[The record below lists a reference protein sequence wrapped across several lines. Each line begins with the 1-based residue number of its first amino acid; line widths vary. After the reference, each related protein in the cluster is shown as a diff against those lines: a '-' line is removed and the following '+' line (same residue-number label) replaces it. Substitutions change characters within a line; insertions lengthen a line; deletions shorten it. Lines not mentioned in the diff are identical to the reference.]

1 MKYFIPT
8 YEQCR
13 AICDANDNFTF
24 YETKHIVDGYDISI
38 FNYRLAMPAMFYNPI
53 PGSEIVAHELRGL
66 TFVWNHDGTLYNRY
80 LLLDKFF
87 NLNQYECSAYNLLK
101 DTPIKEV
108 AFKEDGSVASFV
120 KLPNGKIIGK
130 SKASFI
136 SDQAIEIGKI
146 YEANSYIKK
155 LVDYCFD
162 NNIIP
167 IFEYVSPRN
176 RIVLKYDKTE
186 LILIKLRNNSTG
198 QYISIVDLPS
208 SVLEGISVVKNISAS
223 LDELIAKCETDTGY
237 EGYVVTFDTG
247 KMVKLKLVEYC
258 NLHNLHTQDLHREDA
273 IVYLIINEQIDD
285 ILCQLEDGDERK
297 AMVFELIDLVNLY
310 TKQECINIINLL
322 EDYNG
327 SKKDFAI
334 KYVNKSPYFGIAISL
349 INQHHKHYGDASFI
363 VDDELLLSHVKH
375 KIINETK
382 HLLQARAWVDKLRLQ
397 FKTQNSTI

>member
-24 YETKHIVDGYDISI
+24 YETKHIVDGYNISI
-38 FNYRLAMPAMFYNPI
+38 FNYRLAQPVSFYNPI
-53 PGSEIVAHELRGL
+53 PDNKEIIAHELRGL
-66 TFVWNHDGTLYNRY
+66 TFVWNNDGTLYNRY

-87 NLNQYECSAYNLLK
+87 NLNQYECSTYALWK
-101 DTPIKEV
+101 DKPIKEV

-136 SDQAIEIGKI
+136 SEQAIEIGKI
-146 YEANSYIKK
+146 YESNEHIKR
-155 LVDYCFD
+155 LVDYCF
-162 NNIIP
+162 NNDIMP
-167 IFEYVSPRN
+167 VFEYVSPRN
-176 RIVLKYDKTE
+176 RIVLKYSKTE
-186 LILIKLRNNSTG
+186 LILIKLRNNVTG
-198 QYISIVDLPS
+198 VYIPINTLPAEILKGISIV
-208 SVLEGISVVKNISAS
+208 KNVNAT
-223 LDELIAKCETDTGY
+223 LDELISKCENDTGY

-247 KMVKLKLVEYC
+247 KMVKLKLIEYV
-258 NLHNLHTQDLHREDA
+258 NLHNLHTQDLHREDS

-297 AMVFELIDLVNLY
+297 TMVFELIELVNLY
-310 TKQECINIINLL
+310 SKQECINIIDLL
-322 EDYNG
+322 KDFNG

-334 KYVNKSPYFGIAISL
+334 KYHHKNEYFGIAMSL
-349 INQHHKHYGDASFI
+349 INQHMKNYGDAPFI
-363 VDDELLLSHVKH
+363 MDDELLLNFVKG

-382 HLLQARAWVDKLRLQ
+382 HLLQARAWVEDLKKQ
-397 FKTQNSTI
+397 FKPE

>member
-38 FNYRLAMPAMFYNPI
+38 FNYRLAQPVMFYQPI
-53 PGSEIVAHELRGL
+53 KGNTEMTAHELRGL
-66 TFVWNHDGTLYNRY
+66 TFVWNKDGTLYNRY

-87 NLNQYECSAYNLLK
+87 NLNQHECSTYNLLK
-101 DTPIKEV
+101 DQPIKEV

-120 KLPNGKIIGK
+120 KLPNGRIIGK

-136 SDQAIEIGKI
+136 SDQAIEISKI
-146 YEANSYIKK
+146 YETNNYIKN
-155 LVDYCFD
+155 LVDWCLQQD
-162 NNIIP
+162 IVP
-167 IFEYVSPRN
+167 VFEYVSPRN
-176 RIVLKYDKTE
+176 RIVLKYGKTD
-186 LILIKLRNNSTG
+186 LILIKLRNNITG
-198 QYISIVDLPS
+198 EYISIKDLPTS
-208 SVLEGISVVKNISAS
+208 TLDGITIVKNIDAT

-297 AMVFELIDLVNLY
+297 KMVFELIDLVNIY

-322 EDYNG
+322 KDFNG

-334 KYVNKSPYFGIAISL
+334 KYYNKNEYFGIAISL
-349 INQHHKHYGDASFI
+349 VNQHMKHYGDAPFI
-363 VDDELLLSHVKH
+363 VDDELLISYVKD

-382 HLLQARAWVDKLRLQ
+382 HLLQARAWVDKL
-397 FKTQNSTI
+397 KKVYH